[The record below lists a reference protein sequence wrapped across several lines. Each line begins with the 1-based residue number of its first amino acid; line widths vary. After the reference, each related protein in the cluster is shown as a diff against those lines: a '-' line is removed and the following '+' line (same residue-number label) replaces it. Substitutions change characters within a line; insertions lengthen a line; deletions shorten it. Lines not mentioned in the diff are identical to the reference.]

1 MSAAGQPGAERIVR
15 RPPCRVVLRA
25 TGEAP
30 VARGAALTRQPTG
43 TRRPL
48 AVALG
53 ATGGQH
59 EVRGWGQA
67 YRLHAEPAK
76 RARHKCRQACAFVA
90 LSPQVQAVC
99 SLIMRDSSVL
109 GSQFENT
116 QLGLRQTRLG
126 ILAARSPPKRVHG
139 PLVVFGTLLALCE
152 LVTNER
158 RAWGHDLYPQD
169 LRSRDRHASRIPL

>member
-25 TGEAP
+25 TGGAP

-48 AVALG
+48 AVAHG
-53 ATGGQH
+53 ATGDQP

-67 YRLHAEPAK
+67 YRLHTEPAK
-76 RARHKCRQACAFVA
+76 RARHKCRQ
-90 LSPQVQAVC
+90 VQAAC
-99 SLIMRDSSVL
+99 FLIMRDSSVL

-126 ILAARSPPKRVHG
+126 IPAARSPTKRAHG